1 MQYFFTSDTHFG
13 DDDKLQR
20 ENWITKDWQKFAKKL
35 IKIWNKQV
43 KKDDLIYF
51 LGDYVNYEKTDNQ
64 WREAFALIK
73 KIKAKCILI
82 VGNNEERLIEDKFNG
97 SFNKFRQFCLE
108 QGFTDVKKHDILKSE
123 GLKFYLTHKPTDYKK
138 GYINL
143 FGHTHLATG
152 LWKPFGFNVYY
163 GLNFLKLFDLDYI
176 KRLLYVK
183 QKYWDEDENNWF
195 MGEEK

>member
-13 DDDKLQR
+13 DDDKLTR
-20 ENWITKDWQKFAKKL
+20 ENWITKNWQNFAKKL

-43 KKDDLIYF
+43 KKQDVVYF
-51 LGDYVNYEKTDNQ
+51 LGDFVNYEKTDNQ

-73 KIKAKCILI
+73 KNKAKCILI
-82 VGNNEERLIEDKFNG
+82 ICNNEERLIEDKFNG

-183 QKYWDEDENNWF
+183 QKYWDKDENNWF
-195 MGEEK
+195 MG

>member
-13 DDDKLQR
+13 DDDKLKR
-20 ENWITKDWQKFAKKL
+20 ENWSIKNWREFAKKL

-43 KKDDLIYF
+43 KKQDVVYF
-51 LGDYVNYEKTDNQ
+51 LGDFVNYENAENDWQ
-64 WREAFALIK
+64 EAFGLVK

-152 LWKPFGFNVYY
+152 LWKPFGFNMYY

-183 QKYWDEDENNWF
+183 QKYWDQDENNWF

>member
-13 DDDKLQR
+13 DDDKLTR
-20 ENWITKDWQKFAKKL
+20 ENWITKNWQNFAKKL

-43 KKDDLIYF
+43 KKQDVVYF
-51 LGDYVNYEKTDNQ
+51 LGDFVNYEKTDNQ

-73 KIKAKCILI
+73 KNKAKCILI
-82 VGNNEERLIEDKFNG
+82 IGNNEERLIEDKFNG

-183 QKYWDEDENNWF
+183 QKYWDKDENNWF
-195 MGEEK
+195 MG

>member
-82 VGNNEERLIEDKFNG
+82 IGNNEERLIKDKFNG
-97 SFNKFRQFCLE
+97 SLISF
-108 QGFTDVKKHDILKSE
+108 V
-123 GLKFYLTHKPTDYKK
+123 
-138 GYINL
+138 
-143 FGHTHLATG
+143 
-152 LWKPFGFNVYY
+152 
-163 GLNFLKLFDLDYI
+163 NF
-176 KRLLYVK
+176 V
-183 QKYWDEDENNWF
+183 
-195 MGEEK
+195 